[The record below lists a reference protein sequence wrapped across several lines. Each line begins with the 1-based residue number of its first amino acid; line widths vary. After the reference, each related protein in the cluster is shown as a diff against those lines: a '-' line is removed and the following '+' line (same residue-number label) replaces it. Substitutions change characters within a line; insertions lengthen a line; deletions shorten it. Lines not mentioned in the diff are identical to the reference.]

1 LHERQFRPDGVARE
15 QGARRSHINAS
26 CITNEELERDDIPK
40 AENSKSTVL
49 REPSD
54 LPSSSRLLVLF
65 AAVAGL
71 VTLVWFAFLVWLVL
85 KTLSLL

>member
-1 LHERQFRPDGVARE
+1 VSKARAE
-15 QGARRSHINAS
+15 VTIDAS

-54 LPSSSRLLVLF
+54 LPSSSRVLILV
-65 AAVAGL
+65 AAIAQLRLCGSPS
-71 VTLVWFAFLVWLVL
+71 WFGWFSRLCRCSELRP
-85 KTLSLL
+85 